1 VNFVRVLIVVSGFSS
16 LLRSSMVDNT
26 RQLVFKGGDMC
37 RFAFFDS
44 AIQSAL
50 HWLRK
55 RNSAAELYAVSLYKG
70 AIDCS
75 EHNSSRLFQPNRSD
89 AFYKDNADK
98 KTPNK
103 VAQMPKIKV
112 ALAGVGNCA
121 SALTQGLTYYSMFT
135 ENPIGL
141 RNPKL
146 AGYTP
151 SDIQIVAA
159 FDIDKRKVGKDLN
172 QAIFAQPNNAPRVTD
187 IPATGVTVQKGPLLD
202 GIGKSTQNIVQLS
215 SQPDTNVAHA
225 LREAGAE
232 ILVNLLPSGATEA
245 SHHYAEQ
252 ALTANCAFIN
262 ATPTF
267 IASDAAWAK
276 RFENAQL
283 PLAGDD
289 LVDQVGSTALHKTL
303 LKLLSNNGVKITET
317 YQLDVGGGTE
327 SLDTLDRTRETKR
340 IIKTQSVASSL
351 PYKAEI
357 VAGSTDYVDFLQNN
371 RDSYF
376 WIKGVYFCNAPMQ
389 IDLKFS
395 TVDAPNA
402 GSVLFD
408 VIRAMKTALNKKQA
422 GAIIPISAYAFKR
435 PPQMLPL
442 ETAEKTFTTFIK
454 ENSSA

>member
-1 VNFVRVLIVVSGFSS
+1 MLQC
-16 LLRSSMVDNT
+16 RSSD
-26 RQLVFKGGDMC
+26 G
-37 RFAFFDS
+37 
-44 AIQSAL
+44 
-50 HWLRK
+50 
-55 RNSAAELYAVSLYKG
+55 
-70 AIDCS
+70 
-75 EHNSSRLFQPNRSD
+75 
-89 AFYKDNADK
+89 FYKDNADK
-98 KTPNK
+98 NIPNK
-103 VAQMPKIKV
+103 VALMPKIKV

-121 SALTQGLTYYSMFT
+121 SALTQGLTYYTIFK

-141 RNPKL
+141 RNPQL
-146 AGYTP
+146 GGFAP

-159 FDIDKRKVGKDLN
+159 FDIDKRKVGKDLAE
-172 QAIFAQPNNAPRVTD
+172 AIFAPPNNAPQVTD
-187 IPATGVTVQKGPLLD
+187 IAATGVTVQKGPLLD
-202 GIGKSTQNIVQLS
+202 GIGKSTQSIIQPSN
-215 SQPDTNVAHA
+215 QPDADVAQA
-225 LREAGAE
+225 IRQADAA
-232 ILVNLLPSGATEA
+232 ILINLLPSGATQA
-245 SHHYAEQ
+245 SKHYAEQ
-252 ALTANCAFIN
+252 AIAANCAFIN
-262 ATPTF
+262 ATPTY

-276 RFENAQL
+276 KFENAQL

-327 SLDTLDRTRETKR
+327 SLDTLNRTREIKR
-340 IIKTQSVASSL
+340 NIKTQSVASTL
-351 PYKAEI
+351 PYKTEI

-376 WIKGVYFCNAPMQ
+376 WISGTYFCNAPMR

-408 VIRAMKTALNKKQA
+408 VIRAMKLALNKNLT
-422 GAIIPISAYAFKR
+422 GAIIPVSAYAFKR

-454 ENSSA
+454 ENAST